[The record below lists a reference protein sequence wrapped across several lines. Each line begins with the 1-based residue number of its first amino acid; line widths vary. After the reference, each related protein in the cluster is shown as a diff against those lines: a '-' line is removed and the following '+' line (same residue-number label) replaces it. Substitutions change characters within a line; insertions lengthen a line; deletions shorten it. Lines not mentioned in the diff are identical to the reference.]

1 LEKKLLKLVVIQFKA
16 FKEEKM
22 SNKAVIIDGVRS
34 PIGTKGSPMIGMRSD
49 EIAGQVIKGLLDR
62 NKELDVNLVEDV
74 SLGCAFPEGPT
85 GMLVARGA
93 SILAGIPET
102 AAANV
107 INRYCGSAMTSLHMI
122 SSAIEAGDIDVGI
135 AGGVE
140 DMFTIPQGG
149 FAPDFNV
156 ELAEQDYYISMG
168 EGAELLADEL
178 NISREDQ
185 EEFSFSSH
193 DKAVAA
199 REAGRFDNEIVP
211 ITLEDGTIIDKDS
224 GPRNP
229 DKDKIKSLNPAFR
242 ADGTVTAATSS
253 PFSIGASAMLITSE
267 KFANDNGLKIRAYI
281 EGRAV
286 AGVNW
291 KMFGSGPI
299 PATEKALE
307 KTGLSMDNIDV
318 IELNEAFAAQALYC
332 IKKAN
337 WDINKVNLNGGA
349 VALGHPLGISGT
361 RIITTLLN
369 VLEQQDKSMGLATMC
384 VGTGQGITTIIK
396 RDK

>member
-1 LEKKLLKLVVIQFKA
+1 
-16 FKEEKM
+16 M
-22 SNKAVIIDGVRS
+22 SMKAVIIDGVRS

-62 NKELDVNLVEDV
+62 NKELDVNLIEDV

-156 ELAEQDYYISMG
+156 KLAEQDYYISMG

-178 NISREDQ
+178 EISRAEQ

-193 DKAVAA
+193 NKAVAA
-199 REAGRFDNEIVP
+199 RDAGKFDNEIIP
-211 ITLEDGTIIDKDS
+211 ITLEDGTVIEQDS

-229 DKDKIKSLNPAFR
+229 DKEKIKSLNPAFR

-267 KFANDNGLKIRAYI
+267 KFANEHGLKIRAFV

-291 KMFGSGPI
+291 KMFGSGPV

-307 KTGLSMDNIDV
+307 KAGLTMDDIDAV
-318 IELNEAFAAQALYC
+318 ELNEAFAAQALYC
-332 IKKAN
+332 IKKSN

-396 RDK
+396 RG

>member
-1 LEKKLLKLVVIQFKA
+1 
-16 FKEEKM
+16 M

-34 PIGTKGSPMIGMRSD
+34 PIGTKGSALVGMRPD

-62 NKELDVNLVEDV
+62 NKELDINTIEDV

-93 SILAGIPET
+93 ALLAGIPET

-122 SSAIEAGDIDVGI
+122 SSAIEAGDIEVGI

-140 DMFTIPQGG
+140 DMFSIPQGG

-156 ELAEQDYYISMG
+156 QLAEEDYYISMG
-168 EGAELLADEL
+168 EGAELLADKL
-178 NISREDQ
+178 DISRKEQ
-185 EEFSFSSH
+185 EEFCYNSH
-193 DKAVAA
+193 NRAVAA
-199 REAGRFDNEIVP
+199 QEEGKFDNEIIP
-211 ITLEDGTIIDKDS
+211 ITLENGTVFDKDS
-224 GPRNP
+224 GPRVPN
-229 DKDKIKSLNPAFR
+229 KEKIESLNPAFK

-267 KFANDNGLKIRAYI
+267 AYAKEHGLKIRAYI

-291 KMFGSGPI
+291 KMFGSGPV
-299 PATEKALE
+299 PATAKAL
-307 KTGLSMDNIDV
+307 KNTGMSIEDIDV
-318 IELNEAFAAQALYC
+318 MEINEAFAAQALYC
-332 IKKAN
+332 VKEAN
-337 WDINKVNLNGGA
+337 WDLDKVNLNGGA
-349 VALGHPLGISGT
+349 IALGHPLGISGT

-369 VLEQQDKSMGLATMC
+369 VMEQQDKSVGLATMC

-396 RDK
+396 RG

>member
-1 LEKKLLKLVVIQFKA
+1 
-16 FKEEKM
+16 M

-34 PIGTKGSPMIGMRSD
+34 PIGTKGSALVGMRPD

-62 NKELDVNLVEDV
+62 NKELDINAIEDV

-93 SILAGIPET
+93 ALLAGIPET

-122 SSAIEAGDIDVGI
+122 SSAIEAGDIEVGI

-140 DMFTIPQGG
+140 DMFSIPQGG

-156 ELAEQDYYISMG
+156 QLAEEDYYISMG
-168 EGAELLADEL
+168 EGAELLADKL
-178 NISREDQ
+178 DISRKEQ
-185 EEFSFSSH
+185 EEFSYNSH
-193 DKAVAA
+193 NRAVAA
-199 REAGRFDNEIVP
+199 QEEGKFDNEIIP
-211 ITLEDGTIIDKDS
+211 ITLENGTVFDKDS
-224 GPRNP
+224 GPRVPN
-229 DKDKIKSLNPAFR
+229 KEKIESLNPAFK

-267 KFANDNGLKIRAYI
+267 AYAKEHGLKIRAYI

-291 KMFGSGPI
+291 KMFGSGPV
-299 PATEKALE
+299 PATAKAL
-307 KTGLSMDNIDV
+307 KNTGMSIEDIDV
-318 IELNEAFAAQALYC
+318 MEINEAFAAQALYC
-332 IKKAN
+332 VKEAN
-337 WDINKVNLNGGA
+337 WDLDKVNLNGGA
-349 VALGHPLGISGT
+349 IALGHPLGISGT

-369 VLEQQDKSMGLATMC
+369 VMEQQDKSVGLATMC

-396 RDK
+396 RG

>member
-1 LEKKLLKLVVIQFKA
+1 
-16 FKEEKM
+16 M

-34 PIGTKGSPMIGMRSD
+34 PIGTKGSPLIGMRPD

-62 NKELDVNLVEDV
+62 NKALNINDIEDV

-122 SSAIEAGDIDVGI
+122 SSAIEAGDIEVGV

-156 ELAEQDYYISMG
+156 KLAEEDYYISMG

-178 NISREDQ
+178 SISREDQ
-185 EEFSFSSH
+185 EEFSFRSH
-193 DKAVAA
+193 ERAVEA
-199 REAGRFDNEIVP
+199 RDSGKFDNEIVP
-211 ITLEDGTIIDKDS
+211 IILEDGSVLDKDS

-229 DKDKIKSLNPAFR
+229 DKEKIKSLKPAFK

-267 KFANDNGLKIRAYI
+267 KYAKKNGLNIRAYI

-291 KMFGSGPI
+291 TMFGSGPI
-299 PATEKALE
+299 PATAKAL
-307 KTGLSMDNIDV
+307 KNTGLSMDDIDV
-318 IELNEAFAAQALYC
+318 VEINEAFAAQALYC
-332 IKKAN
+332 IRKAD
-337 WDINKVNLNGGA
+337 WDESKVNLNGGA
-349 VALGHPLGISGT
+349 IALGHPLGISGT

-369 VLEQQDKSMGLATMC
+369 ILEQQDKSTGLATMC

-396 RDK
+396 RG

>member
-1 LEKKLLKLVVIQFKA
+1 
-16 FKEEKM
+16 M
-22 SNKAVIIDGVRS
+22 SNKAVIVDGVRS
-34 PIGTKGSPMIGMRSD
+34 PIGTKGSALVGMRPD

-62 NKELDVNLVEDV
+62 NKNLDVNHIEDV

-93 SILAGIPET
+93 AILAGIPDT

-107 INRYCGSAMTSLHMI
+107 INRYCGSAMTSLHLI
-122 SSAIEAGDIDVGI
+122 STAIESGDIQVGI

-140 DMFTIPQGG
+140 DMFSIPQGG

-156 ELAEQDYYISMG
+156 QLAEDDYYISMG
-168 EGAELLADEL
+168 EGAELLADKL
-178 NISREDQ
+178 DISRQEQ
-185 EEFSFSSH
+185 EEFAYSSH
-193 DKAVAA
+193 NKAIAA
-199 REAGRFDNEIVP
+199 QKDGKFDNEIIP
-211 ITLEDGTIIDKDS
+211 ITLEDGSVFDKDS
-224 GPRNP
+224 GPRIPN
-229 DKDKIKSLNPAFR
+229 KEKIESLNAAFKV
-242 ADGTVTAATSS
+242 DGTVTAATSS

-267 KFANDNGLKIRAYI
+267 AYAKEHGLKIRAYI

-291 KMFGSGPI
+291 RMFGSGPV
-299 PATEKALE
+299 PATAKAL
-307 KTGLSMDNIDV
+307 KNTGLSIDDIDV
-318 IELNEAFAAQALYC
+318 MELNEAFAAQALYC
-332 IKKAN
+332 VKEAN
-337 WDINKVNLNGGA
+337 WDLDKVNMNGGA

-369 VLEQQDKSMGLATMC
+369 VLEQQDKSVGLATMC

-396 RDK
+396 RG

>member
-1 LEKKLLKLVVIQFKA
+1 
-16 FKEEKM
+16 M

-34 PIGTKGSPMIGMRSD
+34 PIGTKGSALVGMRPD

-62 NKELDVNLVEDV
+62 NKELDINAIEDV

-122 SSAIEAGDIDVGI
+122 SSAIEAGDIEVGI

-140 DMFTIPQGG
+140 DMFSIPQGG

-156 ELAEQDYYISMG
+156 QLAEEDYYISMG
-168 EGAELLADEL
+168 EGAELLADKL
-178 NISREDQ
+178 DISRKEQ
-185 EEFSFSSH
+185 EEFCYNSH
-193 DKAVAA
+193 NRAVAA
-199 REAGRFDNEIVP
+199 QEEGKFDNEIIP
-211 ITLEDGTIIDKDS
+211 IILEDGSVFDKDS
-224 GPRNP
+224 GPRVPN
-229 DKDKIKSLNPAFR
+229 KEKIESLNPAFK

-267 KFANDNGLKIRAYI
+267 AYAKEHGLKIRAYI

-291 KMFGSGPI
+291 KMFGSGPV
-299 PATEKALE
+299 PATAKAL
-307 KTGLSMDNIDV
+307 KNTGMSIEDID
-318 IELNEAFAAQALYC
+318 IMEINEAFAAQALYC
-332 IKKAN
+332 VKEAN
-337 WDINKVNLNGGA
+337 WDLDKVNLNGGA
-349 VALGHPLGISGT
+349 IALGHPLGISGT

-369 VLEQQDKSMGLATMC
+369 VMEQQEKSVGLATMC

-396 RDK
+396 RG

>member
-1 LEKKLLKLVVIQFKA
+1 
-16 FKEEKM
+16 M

-34 PIGTKGSPMIGMRSD
+34 PIGTKGSPLIGMRPD
-49 EIAGQVIKGLLDR
+49 EIAGQVIKGMLDR
-62 NKELDVNLVEDV
+62 NKALNINDIEDV

-122 SSAIEAGDIDVGI
+122 SSAIEAGDIEVGV

-156 ELAEQDYYISMG
+156 KLAEEDYYISMG

-178 NISREDQ
+178 SISREDQ
-185 EEFSFSSH
+185 EEFSFRSH
-193 DKAVAA
+193 ERAVEA
-199 REAGRFDNEIVP
+199 RDSGKFDNEIVP
-211 ITLEDGTIIDKDS
+211 IILEDGSILDKDS

-229 DKDKIKSLNPAFR
+229 DKEKIKSLKPAFKD
-242 ADGTVTAATSS
+242 DGTVTAATSS

-267 KFANDNGLKIRAYI
+267 KYAKENGLKIRAYI

-291 KMFGSGPI
+291 TMFGSGPI
-299 PATEKALE
+299 PATAKAL
-307 KTGLSMDNIDV
+307 KNTGLSMDDIDV
-318 IELNEAFAAQALYC
+318 VEINEAFAAQALYC
-332 IKKAN
+332 IRKAD
-337 WDINKVNLNGGA
+337 WDESKVNLNGGA
-349 VALGHPLGISGT
+349 IALGHPLGISGT

-369 VLEQQDKSMGLATMC
+369 ILEQQDKSTGLATMC

-396 RDK
+396 RG

>member
-1 LEKKLLKLVVIQFKA
+1 
-16 FKEEKM
+16 M

-34 PIGTKGSPMIGMRSD
+34 PIGTKGSALVGMRPD

-62 NKELDVNLVEDV
+62 NKELDINAIEDV

-93 SILAGIPET
+93 ALLAGIPET

-122 SSAIEAGDIDVGI
+122 SSVIEAGDIEVGI

-140 DMFTIPQGG
+140 DMFSIPQGG

-156 ELAEQDYYISMG
+156 QLAEEDYYISMG
-168 EGAELLADEL
+168 EGAELLADKL
-178 NISREDQ
+178 DISRKEQ
-185 EEFSFSSH
+185 EEFCYNSH
-193 DKAVAA
+193 NRAVAA
-199 REAGRFDNEIVP
+199 QEEGKFDNEIIP
-211 ITLEDGTIIDKDS
+211 ITLENGTVFDKDS
-224 GPRNP
+224 GPRVPN
-229 DKDKIKSLNPAFR
+229 KEKIESLNPAFK

-267 KFANDNGLKIRAYI
+267 AYAKEHGLKIRAYI

-291 KMFGSGPI
+291 KMFGSGPV
-299 PATEKALE
+299 PATAKAL
-307 KTGLSMDNIDV
+307 KNTGMSIEDIDV
-318 IELNEAFAAQALYC
+318 MEINEAFAAQALYC
-332 IKKAN
+332 VKEAN
-337 WDINKVNLNGGA
+337 WDLDKVNLNGGA
-349 VALGHPLGISGT
+349 IALGHPLGISGT

-369 VLEQQDKSMGLATMC
+369 VMEQQEKSVGLATMC

-396 RDK
+396 RG

>member
-1 LEKKLLKLVVIQFKA
+1 
-16 FKEEKM
+16 
-22 SNKAVIIDGVRS
+22 
-34 PIGTKGSPMIGMRSD
+34 
-49 EIAGQVIKGLLDR
+49 
-62 NKELDVNLVEDV
+62 
-74 SLGCAFPEGPT
+74 
-85 GMLVARGA
+85 
-93 SILAGIPET
+93 
-102 AAANV
+102 
-107 INRYCGSAMTSLHMI
+107 
-122 SSAIEAGDIDVGI
+122 
-135 AGGVE
+135 
-140 DMFTIPQGG
+140 
-149 FAPDFNV
+149 
-156 ELAEQDYYISMG
+156 
-168 EGAELLADEL
+168 
-178 NISREDQ
+178 
-185 EEFSFSSH
+185 
-193 DKAVAA
+193 
-199 REAGRFDNEIVP
+199 
-211 ITLEDGTIIDKDS
+211 
-224 GPRNP
+224 
-229 DKDKIKSLNPAFR
+229 
-242 ADGTVTAATSS
+242 
-253 PFSIGASAMLITSE
+253 MLITSE

>member
-1 LEKKLLKLVVIQFKA
+1 
-16 FKEEKM
+16 M

-62 NKELDVNLVEDV
+62 NKKLDVNLVEDV

-156 ELAEQDYYISMG
+156 KLAEQDYYISMG

-178 NISREDQ
+178 EISREEQ

-199 REAGRFDNEIVP
+199 REAGKFDNEIIP
-211 ITLEDGTIIDKDS
+211 ITLEDGTVIDKDS

-229 DKDKIKSLNPAFR
+229 DKEKIKSLNPAFR

-267 KFANDNGLKIRAYI
+267 KFANEHGLKIRAFI

-291 KMFGSGPI
+291 KMFGSGPV
-299 PATEKALE
+299 PATKKALK
-307 KTGLSMDNIDV
+307 KTGLSMDDIDAV
-318 IELNEAFAAQALYC
+318 ELNEAFAAQALYC

-396 RDK
+396 RG

>member
-1 LEKKLLKLVVIQFKA
+1 
-16 FKEEKM
+16 M

-34 PIGTKGSPMIGMRSD
+34 PIGTKGSALVGMRPD

-62 NKELDVNLVEDV
+62 NKELDINAIEDV

-122 SSAIEAGDIDVGI
+122 SSAIEAGDIEVGI

-140 DMFTIPQGG
+140 DMFSIPQGG

-156 ELAEQDYYISMG
+156 QLAEEDYYISMG
-168 EGAELLADEL
+168 EGAELLADKL
-178 NISREDQ
+178 DISRKEQ
-185 EEFSFSSH
+185 EEFCYNSH
-193 DKAVAA
+193 NRAVAA
-199 REAGRFDNEIVP
+199 QEEGKFDNEIIP
-211 ITLEDGTIIDKDS
+211 IILEDGSVFDKDS
-224 GPRNP
+224 GPRVPN
-229 DKDKIKSLNPAFR
+229 KEKIESLNPAFK

-267 KFANDNGLKIRAYI
+267 AYAKEHGLKIRAYI

-291 KMFGSGPI
+291 KMFGSGPV
-299 PATEKALE
+299 PATAKALQN
-307 KTGLSMDNIDV
+307 TGMSIEDIDV
-318 IELNEAFAAQALYC
+318 MEINEAFAAQALYC
-332 IKKAN
+332 VKEAN
-337 WDINKVNLNGGA
+337 WDLDKVNLNGGA
-349 VALGHPLGISGT
+349 IALGHPLGISGT

-369 VLEQQDKSMGLATMC
+369 VMEQQEKSVGLATMC

-396 RDK
+396 RGYKG

>member
-1 LEKKLLKLVVIQFKA
+1 
-16 FKEEKM
+16 M

-34 PIGTKGSPMIGMRSD
+34 PIGTKGSALVGMRPD
-49 EIAGQVIKGLLDR
+49 EIAGQVIKGLLAR
-62 NKELDVNLVEDV
+62 NKELDINTIEDV

-93 SILAGIPET
+93 ALLAGIPET

-122 SSAIEAGDIDVGI
+122 SSAIEAGDIEVGI

-140 DMFTIPQGG
+140 DMFSIPQGG

-156 ELAEQDYYISMG
+156 QLAEEDYYISMG
-168 EGAELLADEL
+168 EGAELLADKL
-178 NISREDQ
+178 NISRKEQ
-185 EEFSFSSH
+185 EEFCYNSH
-193 DKAVAA
+193 NRAVAA
-199 REAGRFDNEIVP
+199 QEEGKFDNEIIP
-211 ITLEDGTIIDKDS
+211 ITLENGTVFDKDS
-224 GPRNP
+224 GPRVPN
-229 DKDKIKSLNPAFR
+229 KEKIESLNPAFK

-253 PFSIGASAMLITSE
+253 PFSIGASAMLLTSE
-267 KFANDNGLKIRAYI
+267 AYAKEHGLKIRAYI

-291 KMFGSGPI
+291 KMFGSGPV
-299 PATEKALE
+299 PATAKAL
-307 KTGLSMDNIDV
+307 KNTGMSIEDIDV
-318 IELNEAFAAQALYC
+318 MEINEAFAAQALYC
-332 IKKAN
+332 VKEAN
-337 WDINKVNLNGGA
+337 WDLDKVNLNGGA
-349 VALGHPLGISGT
+349 IALGHPLGISGT

-369 VLEQQDKSMGLATMC
+369 VMEQQDKSVGLATMC

-396 RDK
+396 RG

>member
-1 LEKKLLKLVVIQFKA
+1 
-16 FKEEKM
+16 M

-34 PIGTKGSPMIGMRSD
+34 PIGTKGSPLIGMRPD

-62 NKELDVNLVEDV
+62 NKALNINDIEDV

-93 SILAGIPET
+93 SILAGIPDT

-122 SSAIEAGDIDVGI
+122 SSAIEAGDIEVGV

-156 ELAEQDYYISMG
+156 KLAEEDYYISMG

-178 NISREDQ
+178 SISREDQ
-185 EEFSFSSH
+185 EEFSFRSH
-193 DKAVAA
+193 ERAVEA
-199 REAGRFDNEIVP
+199 RDSGKFDNEIVP
-211 ITLEDGTIIDKDS
+211 IILEDGSVLDKDS

-229 DKDKIKSLNPAFR
+229 DKEKIKSLKPAFK

-267 KFANDNGLKIRAYI
+267 NYAKKNGLKIRAYI

-291 KMFGSGPI
+291 TMFGSGPI
-299 PATEKALE
+299 PATAKAL
-307 KTGLSMDNIDV
+307 KNTGLSMDDIDV
-318 IELNEAFAAQALYC
+318 VEINEAFAAQALYC
-332 IKKAN
+332 IRKAD
-337 WDINKVNLNGGA
+337 WDESKVNLNGGA
-349 VALGHPLGISGT
+349 IALGHPLGISGT

-369 VLEQQDKSMGLATMC
+369 ILEQQDKSTGLATMC

-396 RDK
+396 RG

>member
-1 LEKKLLKLVVIQFKA
+1 
-16 FKEEKM
+16 M

-34 PIGTKGSPMIGMRSD
+34 QIGTKGSALVGMRPD

-62 NKELDVNLVEDV
+62 NKELDINAIEDV

-122 SSAIEAGDIDVGI
+122 SSAIEAGDIEVGI

-140 DMFTIPQGG
+140 DMFSIPQGG

-156 ELAEQDYYISMG
+156 QLAEEDYYISMG
-168 EGAELLADEL
+168 EGAELLADKL
-178 NISREDQ
+178 DISRKEQ
-185 EEFSFSSH
+185 EEFCYNSH
-193 DKAVAA
+193 NRAVAA
-199 REAGRFDNEIVP
+199 QEEGKFDNEIIP
-211 ITLEDGTIIDKDS
+211 IILEDGSVFDKDS
-224 GPRNP
+224 GPRVPN
-229 DKDKIKSLNPAFR
+229 KEKIESLNPAFK

-267 KFANDNGLKIRAYI
+267 AYAKEHGLKIRAYI

-291 KMFGSGPI
+291 KMFGSGPV
-299 PATEKALE
+299 PATAKAL
-307 KTGLSMDNIDV
+307 KNTGMSIEDIDV
-318 IELNEAFAAQALYC
+318 MEINEAFAAQALYC
-332 IKKAN
+332 VKEAN
-337 WDINKVNLNGGA
+337 WDLDKVNLNGGA
-349 VALGHPLGISGT
+349 IALGHPLGISGT

-369 VLEQQDKSMGLATMC
+369 VMEQQEKSVGLATMC

-396 RDK
+396 RG

>member
-1 LEKKLLKLVVIQFKA
+1 
-16 FKEEKM
+16 M

-34 PIGTKGSPMIGMRSD
+34 PIGTKGSPLIGLRPD

-62 NKELDVNLVEDV
+62 NKALNINDIEDV

-122 SSAIEAGDIDVGI
+122 SSAIEAGDIEVGV

-156 ELAEQDYYISMG
+156 KLAEEDYYISMG

-178 NISREDQ
+178 SISREDQ
-185 EEFSFSSH
+185 EEFSFRSH
-193 DKAVAA
+193 ERAVEA
-199 REAGRFDNEIVP
+199 RDSGKFDNEIVP
-211 ITLEDGTIIDKDS
+211 IILEDGSVLDKDS

-229 DKDKIKSLNPAFR
+229 DKEKIKSLKPAFK

-267 KFANDNGLKIRAYI
+267 NYAKKNGLKIRAYI

-291 KMFGSGPI
+291 TMFGSGPI
-299 PATEKALE
+299 PATAKAL
-307 KTGLSMDNIDV
+307 KNTGLSMDDIDV
-318 IELNEAFAAQALYC
+318 VEINEAFAAQALYC
-332 IKKAN
+332 IRKAD
-337 WDINKVNLNGGA
+337 WDESKVNLNGGA
-349 VALGHPLGISGT
+349 IALGHPLGISGT

-369 VLEQQDKSMGLATMC
+369 ILEQQDKSTGLATMC

-396 RDK
+396 RG

>member
-1 LEKKLLKLVVIQFKA
+1 
-16 FKEEKM
+16 M

-34 PIGTKGSPMIGMRSD
+34 PIGTKGSALVGMRPD

-62 NKELDVNLVEDV
+62 NKELDINTIEDV

-93 SILAGIPET
+93 ALLAGIPET

-122 SSAIEAGDIDVGI
+122 SSAIEAGDIEVGI

-140 DMFTIPQGG
+140 DMFSIPQGG

-156 ELAEQDYYISMG
+156 QLAEKDYYISMG
-168 EGAELLADEL
+168 EGAELLADKL
-178 NISREDQ
+178 DISRKEQ
-185 EEFSFSSH
+185 EEFCYNSH
-193 DKAVAA
+193 NRAVAA
-199 REAGRFDNEIVP
+199 QEEGKFDNEIIP
-211 ITLEDGTIIDKDS
+211 ITLENGTVFDKDS
-224 GPRNP
+224 GPRVPN
-229 DKDKIKSLNPAFR
+229 KEKIESLNPAFK
-242 ADGTVTAATSS
+242 ADGSVTAATSS

-267 KFANDNGLKIRAYI
+267 AYAKEHGLKIRAYI

-291 KMFGSGPI
+291 KMFGSGPV
-299 PATEKALE
+299 PATAKAL
-307 KTGLSMDNIDV
+307 KNTGMSIEDIDV
-318 IELNEAFAAQALYC
+318 MEINEAFAAQALYC
-332 IKKAN
+332 VKEAN
-337 WDINKVNLNGGA
+337 WDLDKVNLNGGA
-349 VALGHPLGISGT
+349 IALGHPLGISGT

-369 VLEQQDKSMGLATMC
+369 VMEQQDKSVGLATMC

-396 RDK
+396 RG

>member
-1 LEKKLLKLVVIQFKA
+1 
-16 FKEEKM
+16 M

-62 NKELDVNLVEDV
+62 NKELDVNLIEDV

-122 SSAIEAGDIDVGI
+122 SSAIEAGDIDAGI

-156 ELAEQDYYISMG
+156 KLAEQDYYISMG

-178 NISREDQ
+178 DISREEQ
-185 EEFSFSSH
+185 ENFSFSSH

-199 REAGRFDNEIVP
+199 REAGKFDNEIVP
-211 ITLEDGTIIDKDS
+211 ITLEDGTVIDKDS
-224 GPRNP
+224 GPRTP

-267 KFANDNGLKIRAYI
+267 KFANKHGLKIRATI

-291 KMFGSGPI
+291 KMFGSGPV

-307 KTGLSMDNIDV
+307 KTGLSMDDIDA

-337 WDINKVNLNGGA
+337 WDADKVNLNGGA
-349 VALGHPLGISGT
+349 VAIGHPLGISGT

-396 RDK
+396 RG

>member
-1 LEKKLLKLVVIQFKA
+1 
-16 FKEEKM
+16 M
-22 SNKAVIIDGVRS
+22 SNKAVIVDGVRS
-34 PIGTKGSPMIGMRSD
+34 PIGTKGSPLIGMRPD
-49 EIAGQVIKGLLDR
+49 EIAGQVIKGLIER
-62 NKELDVNLVEDV
+62 NKELNINDIEDV

-107 INRYCGSAMTSLHMI
+107 INRYCGSAMTSLHLI
-122 SSAIEAGDIDVGI
+122 SSAIETGDIHVGI

-156 ELAEQDYYISMG
+156 KLAEEEYYISMG
-168 EGAELLADEL
+168 EGAELLAEEL
-178 NISREDQ
+178 SISREDQ
-185 EEFSFSSH
+185 EDFAFSSH
-193 DKAVAA
+193 EKAVSA
-199 REAGRFDNEIVP
+199 RENGNFDNEIVP
-211 ITLEDGTIIDKDS
+211 ITLEDGTVVDKDS

-229 DKDKIKSLNPAFR
+229 DKEKIRSLNPAFK

-267 KFANDNGLKIRAYI
+267 EYAKKHGLKIRATI

-291 KMFGSGPI
+291 KMFGSGPV

-307 KTGLSMDNIDV
+307 KSGLTMNDIDV
-318 IELNEAFAAQALYC
+318 LEINEAFAAQALYC
-332 IKKAN
+332 IRKAN

-369 VLEQQDKSMGLATMC
+369 VLEQKDKKMGLATMC
-384 VGTGQGITTIIK
+384 VGTGMGITTIIK
-396 RDK
+396 RG

>member
-1 LEKKLLKLVVIQFKA
+1 
-16 FKEEKM
+16 M

-34 PIGTKGSPMIGMRSD
+34 PIGTKGSPLIGMRPD

-62 NKELDVNLVEDV
+62 NKALNINDIEDV

-122 SSAIEAGDIDVGI
+122 SSAIEAGDIEVGV

-156 ELAEQDYYISMG
+156 KLAEEDYYISMG

-178 NISREDQ
+178 SISREDQ
-185 EEFSFSSH
+185 EDFSFRSH
-193 DKAVAA
+193 ERAVEA
-199 REAGRFDNEIVP
+199 RDSGKFDNEIVP
-211 ITLEDGTIIDKDS
+211 IILEDGSVLDKDS

-229 DKDKIKSLNPAFR
+229 DKEKIKSLKPAFK

-253 PFSIGASAMLITSE
+253 PFSIGASAMLISSE
-267 KFANDNGLKIRAYI
+267 NYAKKNGLKIRAYI

-291 KMFGSGPI
+291 TMFGSGPI
-299 PATEKALE
+299 PATAKAL
-307 KTGLSMDNIDV
+307 KNTGLSMDDIDV
-318 IELNEAFAAQALYC
+318 VEINEAFAAQALYC
-332 IKKAN
+332 IRKAD
-337 WDINKVNLNGGA
+337 WDESKVNLNGGA
-349 VALGHPLGISGT
+349 IALGHPLGISGT

-369 VLEQQDKSMGLATMC
+369 ILEQQDKSTGLATMC

-396 RDK
+396 RG

>member
-1 LEKKLLKLVVIQFKA
+1 
-16 FKEEKM
+16 M
-22 SNKAVIIDGVRS
+22 KAVIIDGVRS

-62 NKELDVNLVEDV
+62 NKELDVNLIEDV

-156 ELAEQDYYISMG
+156 KLAEQDYYISMG

-178 NISREDQ
+178 KISRAEQ

-193 DKAVAA
+193 NKAVAA
-199 REAGRFDNEIVP
+199 RDAGKFDNEIIP
-211 ITLEDGTIIDKDS
+211 ITLEDGTVIDKDS

-267 KFANDNGLKIRAYI
+267 KFANEHGLKIRAFV

-291 KMFGSGPI
+291 KMFGSGPV

-307 KTGLSMDNIDV
+307 KAGLTMDDIDAV
-318 IELNEAFAAQALYC
+318 ELNEAFAAQALYC
-332 IKKAN
+332 IKKSN

-361 RIITTLLN
+361 RLITTLLN

-396 RDK
+396 RG

>member
-1 LEKKLLKLVVIQFKA
+1 
-16 FKEEKM
+16 M

-49 EIAGQVIKGLLDR
+49 EIAGQVIKGLLER
-62 NKELDVNLVEDV
+62 NEKLDVNLIEDV

-122 SSAIEAGDIDVGI
+122 SSAIEAGDIEVGI

-156 ELAEQDYYISMG
+156 KLAEQDYYISMG

-178 NISREDQ
+178 DISREEQ
-185 EEFSFSSH
+185 EDFSFSSH

-199 REAGRFDNEIVP
+199 RESGKFDNEIVP
-211 ITLEDGTIIDKDS
+211 ITLEDGTVIDKDS
-224 GPRNP
+224 GPRTPN
-229 DKDKIKSLNPAFR
+229 KEKIKSLNPAFR

-267 KFANDNGLKIRAYI
+267 KFANEHGLKIRASI

-291 KMFGSGPI
+291 KMFGSGPV

-307 KTGLSMDNIDV
+307 KTGLSMDDIDA

-337 WDINKVNLNGGA
+337 WDKNKVNLNGGA
-349 VALGHPLGISGT
+349 VAIGHPLGISGT

-369 VLEQQDKSMGLATMC
+369 VLEQEDKSMGLATMC

-396 RDK
+396 RG

>member
-1 LEKKLLKLVVIQFKA
+1 
-16 FKEEKM
+16 M

-62 NKELDVNLVEDV
+62 NKELDVNLIEDV

-122 SSAIEAGDIDVGI
+122 SSAIEAGDIEVGI

-156 ELAEQDYYISMG
+156 KLAEQDYYISMG

-178 NISREDQ
+178 DISREEQ
-185 EEFSFSSH
+185 ENFSFSSH

-199 REAGRFDNEIVP
+199 REAGKFDNEIVP
-211 ITLEDGTIIDKDS
+211 ITLEDGTVIDKDS
-224 GPRNP
+224 GPRTP

-242 ADGTVTAATSS
+242 ADGSVTAATSS

-267 KFANDNGLKIRAYI
+267 KFANKHGLKIRATI

-291 KMFGSGPI
+291 KMFGSGPV

-307 KTGLSMDNIDV
+307 KTGLSMDDIDA

-337 WDINKVNLNGGA
+337 WDADKVNLNGGA
-349 VALGHPLGISGT
+349 VAIGHPLGISGT

-396 RDK
+396 RG

>member
-1 LEKKLLKLVVIQFKA
+1 
-16 FKEEKM
+16 M

-34 PIGTKGSPMIGMRSD
+34 PIGTKGSSMIGMRSD
-49 EIAGQVIKGLLDR
+49 EIAGQVIKGLLER
-62 NKELDVNLVEDV
+62 NEKLDGNLIEDV

-122 SSAIEAGDIDVGI
+122 SSAIEAGDIEVGI

-156 ELAEQDYYISMG
+156 KLAEQDYYISMG

-178 NISREDQ
+178 NISREEQ

-193 DKAVAA
+193 EKAVAA
-199 REAGRFDNEIVP
+199 REAGKFDNEIVP
-211 ITLEDGTIIDKDS
+211 ITLEDGTIIDQDS

-229 DKDKIKSLNPAFR
+229 DKEKIKSLNPAFR

-267 KFANDNGLKIRAYI
+267 NFANKHGLKIRAFI

-291 KMFGSGPI
+291 KMFGSGPVT
-299 PATEKALE
+299 ATKKSLE
-307 KTGLSMDNIDV
+307 KTGLSIDD
-318 IELNEAFAAQALYC
+318 IDALELNEAFAAQALYC

-337 WDINKVNLNGGA
+337 WNPDKVNLNGGA

-369 VLEQQDKSMGLATMC
+369 VLEQNDKNTGLATMC

-396 RDK
+396 RG

>member
-1 LEKKLLKLVVIQFKA
+1 
-16 FKEEKM
+16 M

-34 PIGTKGSPMIGMRSD
+34 PIGTKGSPLIGMRPD

-62 NKELDVNLVEDV
+62 NKALNINDIEDV

-93 SILAGIPET
+93 AILAGIPET

-122 SSAIEAGDIDVGI
+122 SSAIEAGDIEVGV

-156 ELAEQDYYISMG
+156 KLAEEDYYISMG

-178 NISREDQ
+178 SISREDQ
-185 EEFSFSSH
+185 EEFSFRSH
-193 DKAVAA
+193 ERAVEA
-199 REAGRFDNEIVP
+199 RDSGKFDNEIVP
-211 ITLEDGTIIDKDS
+211 IILEDGSVLDKDS

-229 DKDKIKSLNPAFR
+229 DKEKIKSLKPAFK

-267 KFANDNGLKIRAYI
+267 NYAKKNGLKIRAYI

-291 KMFGSGPI
+291 TMFGSGPI
-299 PATEKALE
+299 PATAKAL
-307 KTGLSMDNIDV
+307 KNTGLSMDDIDV
-318 IELNEAFAAQALYC
+318 VEINEAFAAQALYC
-332 IKKAN
+332 IRKAD
-337 WDINKVNLNGGA
+337 WDESKVNLNGGA
-349 VALGHPLGISGT
+349 IALGHPLGISGT

-369 VLEQQDKSMGLATMC
+369 ILEQQDKSTGLATMC

-396 RDK
+396 RG

>member
-1 LEKKLLKLVVIQFKA
+1 
-16 FKEEKM
+16 M

-34 PIGTKGSPMIGMRSD
+34 PIGTKGSALVGMRPD

-62 NKELDVNLVEDV
+62 NKELDINTIEDV

-93 SILAGIPET
+93 ALLAGIPET

-122 SSAIEAGDIDVGI
+122 SSAIEAGDIEVGI

-140 DMFTIPQGG
+140 DMFSIPQGG

-156 ELAEQDYYISMG
+156 QLAEEDYYISMG
-168 EGAELLADEL
+168 EGAELLADKL
-178 NISREDQ
+178 DISRKEQ
-185 EEFSFSSH
+185 EEFCYNSH
-193 DKAVAA
+193 NRAVAA
-199 REAGRFDNEIVP
+199 QEEGKFDNEIIP
-211 ITLEDGTIIDKDS
+211 ITLENGTIFDKDS
-224 GPRNP
+224 GPRVPN
-229 DKDKIKSLNPAFR
+229 KEKIESLNPAFK

-267 KFANDNGLKIRAYI
+267 AYAKEHGLKIRAYI

-291 KMFGSGPI
+291 KMFGSGPV
-299 PATEKALE
+299 PATAKAL
-307 KTGLSMDNIDV
+307 KNTGMSIEDIDV
-318 IELNEAFAAQALYC
+318 MEINEAFAAQALYC
-332 IKKAN
+332 VKEAN
-337 WDINKVNLNGGA
+337 WDLDKVNLNGGA
-349 VALGHPLGISGT
+349 IALGHPLGISGT

-369 VLEQQDKSMGLATMC
+369 VMEQQDKSVGLATMC

-396 RDK
+396 RG

>member
-1 LEKKLLKLVVIQFKA
+1 
-16 FKEEKM
+16 M

-34 PIGTKGSPMIGMRSD
+34 PIGTKGSALVGMRPD

-62 NKELDVNLVEDV
+62 NKGLDINTIEDV

-93 SILAGIPET
+93 ALLAGIPET

-122 SSAIEAGDIDVGI
+122 SSAIEAGDIEVGI

-140 DMFTIPQGG
+140 DMFSIPQGG

-156 ELAEQDYYISMG
+156 QLAEEDYYISMG
-168 EGAELLADEL
+168 EGAELLADKL
-178 NISREDQ
+178 NISRKEQ
-185 EEFSFSSH
+185 EEFCYNSH
-193 DKAVAA
+193 NRAVAA
-199 REAGRFDNEIVP
+199 QEEGKFDNEIIP
-211 ITLEDGTIIDKDS
+211 ITLENGTVFDKDS
-224 GPRNP
+224 GPRVPN
-229 DKDKIKSLNPAFR
+229 KEKIESLNPAFK

-267 KFANDNGLKIRAYI
+267 AYAKEHGLKIRAYI

-291 KMFGSGPI
+291 KMFGSGPV
-299 PATEKALE
+299 PATAKAL
-307 KTGLSMDNIDV
+307 KNTGMSIEDIDV
-318 IELNEAFAAQALYC
+318 MEINEAFAAQALYC
-332 IKKAN
+332 VKEAN
-337 WDINKVNLNGGA
+337 WDLDKVNLNGGA
-349 VALGHPLGISGT
+349 IALGHPLGISGT

-369 VLEQQDKSMGLATMC
+369 VMEQQDKSVGLATMC

-396 RDK
+396 RG

>member
-1 LEKKLLKLVVIQFKA
+1 
-16 FKEEKM
+16 M

-62 NKELDVNLVEDV
+62 NKKLDVNLIEDV

-122 SSAIEAGDIDVGI
+122 SSAIEAGDIEVGI

-156 ELAEQDYYISMG
+156 KLAEQDYYISMG

-178 NISREDQ
+178 DISREEQ
-185 EEFSFSSH
+185 EDFSFSSH

-199 REAGRFDNEIVP
+199 REAGKFDNEIIP
-211 ITLEDGTIIDKDS
+211 ITLEDGTVIDKDS
-224 GPRNP
+224 GPRTPN
-229 DKDKIKSLNPAFR
+229 KEKIKSLNPAFR

-267 KFANDNGLKIRAYI
+267 KFANEHGLKIRASI

-291 KMFGSGPI
+291 KMFGSGPV

-307 KTGLSMDNIDV
+307 KTGLSMDDIDA

-337 WDINKVNLNGGA
+337 WDKNKVNLNGGA
-349 VALGHPLGISGT
+349 VAIGHPLGISGT

-369 VLEQQDKSMGLATMC
+369 VLEQEDKSIGLATMC

-396 RDK
+396 RG

>member
-1 LEKKLLKLVVIQFKA
+1 
-16 FKEEKM
+16 M

-34 PIGTKGSPMIGMRSD
+34 PIGTKGSALVGMRPD

-62 NKELDVNLVEDV
+62 NKELDINTIEDV

-93 SILAGIPET
+93 ALLAGIPET

-122 SSAIEAGDIDVGI
+122 SAAIEAGDIEVGI

-140 DMFTIPQGG
+140 DMFSIPQGG

-156 ELAEQDYYISMG
+156 QLAEKDYYISMG
-168 EGAELLADEL
+168 EGAELLADKL
-178 NISREDQ
+178 DISRKEQ
-185 EEFSFSSH
+185 EEFCYNSH
-193 DKAVAA
+193 NRAVAA
-199 REAGRFDNEIVP
+199 QEEGKFDNEIIP
-211 ITLEDGTIIDKDS
+211 ITLENGTVFDKDS
-224 GPRNP
+224 GPRVPN
-229 DKDKIKSLNPAFR
+229 KEKIESLNPAFK
-242 ADGTVTAATSS
+242 ADGSVTAATSS

-267 KFANDNGLKIRAYI
+267 AYAKEHGLKIRAYI

-291 KMFGSGPI
+291 KMFGSGPV
-299 PATEKALE
+299 PATAKAL
-307 KTGLSMDNIDV
+307 KNTGMSIEDIDV
-318 IELNEAFAAQALYC
+318 MEINEAFAAQALYC
-332 IKKAN
+332 VKEAN
-337 WDINKVNLNGGA
+337 WDLDKVNLNGGA
-349 VALGHPLGISGT
+349 IALGHPLGISGT

-369 VLEQQDKSMGLATMC
+369 VMEQQDKSVGLATMC

-396 RDK
+396 RG

>member
-1 LEKKLLKLVVIQFKA
+1 
-16 FKEEKM
+16 M

-34 PIGTKGSPMIGMRSD
+34 PIGTKGSALVGMRPD

-62 NKELDVNLVEDV
+62 NKELDINAIEDV

-93 SILAGIPET
+93 ALLAGIPET

-122 SSAIEAGDIDVGI
+122 SAAIEAGDIEVGI

-140 DMFTIPQGG
+140 DMFSIPQGG

-156 ELAEQDYYISMG
+156 QLAEEDYYISMG
-168 EGAELLADEL
+168 EGAELLADKL
-178 NISREDQ
+178 DISRKEQ
-185 EEFSFSSH
+185 EEFCYNSH
-193 DKAVAA
+193 NRAVAA
-199 REAGRFDNEIVP
+199 QEKGKFDNEIIP
-211 ITLEDGTIIDKDS
+211 ITLENGTVFDKDS
-224 GPRNP
+224 GPRVPN
-229 DKDKIKSLNPAFR
+229 KEKIESLNPAFK
-242 ADGTVTAATSS
+242 ADGSVTAATSS

-267 KFANDNGLKIRAYI
+267 AYAKEHGLKIRAYI

-291 KMFGSGPI
+291 KMFGSGPV
-299 PATEKALE
+299 PATAKALK
-307 KTGLSMDNIDV
+307 KTGMSIEDIDV
-318 IELNEAFAAQALYC
+318 MEINEAFAAQALYC
-332 IKKAN
+332 VKEAN
-337 WDINKVNLNGGA
+337 WDLDKVNLNGGA
-349 VALGHPLGISGT
+349 IALGHPLGISGT

-369 VLEQQDKSMGLATMC
+369 VMEQQDKSVGLATMC

-396 RDK
+396 RG

>member
-1 LEKKLLKLVVIQFKA
+1 
-16 FKEEKM
+16 M

-156 ELAEQDYYISMG
+156 KLAEQDYYISMG

-199 REAGRFDNEIVP
+199 REEGRFDNEIVP

-337 WDINKVNLNGGA
+337 WDINKVNMNGGA

>member
-1 LEKKLLKLVVIQFKA
+1 
-16 FKEEKM
+16 M

-156 ELAEQDYYISMG
+156 KLAEQDYYISMG

-337 WDINKVNLNGGA
+337 WDINKVNMNGGA

>member
-1 LEKKLLKLVVIQFKA
+1 
-16 FKEEKM
+16 M

-62 NKELDVNLVEDV
+62 NKELDVNLIEDV

-122 SSAIEAGDIDVGI
+122 SSAIEAGDIEVGI

-156 ELAEQDYYISMG
+156 KLAEQDYYISMG

-178 NISREDQ
+178 DISREEQ
-185 EEFSFSSH
+185 EDFSFSSH

-199 REAGRFDNEIVP
+199 SEAGKFDNEIVP
-211 ITLEDGTIIDKDS
+211 ITLEDGTIINKDS
-224 GPRNP
+224 GPRTP

-267 KFANDNGLKIRAYI
+267 KFAKEHGLKIRASI

-307 KTGLSMDNIDV
+307 KTGLSMDDIDA

-337 WDINKVNLNGGA
+337 WDASKVNLNGGA
-349 VALGHPLGISGT
+349 VAIGHPLGISGT

-396 RDK
+396 RG

>member
-1 LEKKLLKLVVIQFKA
+1 
-16 FKEEKM
+16 M

-49 EIAGQVIKGLLDR
+49 EIAGQVIKGLLER
-62 NKELDVNLVEDV
+62 NKGLDVNLIEDV

-122 SSAIEAGDIDVGI
+122 SSAIEAGDIEVGI

-156 ELAEQDYYISMG
+156 KLAEQDYYISMG

-178 NISREDQ
+178 DISREEQ
-185 EEFSFSSH
+185 EDFSFSSH

-199 REAGRFDNEIVP
+199 SEAGKFDNEIVP
-211 ITLEDGTIIDKDS
+211 ITLEDGTTINKDS
-224 GPRNP
+224 GPRTP

-267 KFANDNGLKIRAYI
+267 KFAKEHGLKIRASI

-291 KMFGSGPI
+291 KMFGSGPV

-307 KTGLSMDNIDV
+307 KTGLSMDDIDA

-332 IKKAN
+332 MKKAN
-337 WDINKVNLNGGA
+337 WDASKINLNGGA
-349 VALGHPLGISGT
+349 VAIGHPLGISGT

-396 RDK
+396 RG

>member
-1 LEKKLLKLVVIQFKA
+1 
-16 FKEEKM
+16 M

-62 NKELDVNLVEDV
+62 NKKLDVNLIEDV

-122 SSAIEAGDIDVGI
+122 SSAIEAGDIEVGI

-156 ELAEQDYYISMG
+156 KLAEQDYYISMG

-178 NISREDQ
+178 DISREEQ
-185 EEFSFSSH
+185 EDFSFSSH
-193 DKAVAA
+193 YKAVAA
-199 REAGRFDNEIVP
+199 REAGKFDNEIIP
-211 ITLEDGTIIDKDS
+211 ITLEDGTVIDKDS
-224 GPRNP
+224 GPRTPN
-229 DKDKIKSLNPAFR
+229 KEKIKSLNPAFR

-267 KFANDNGLKIRAYI
+267 KFANEHGLKIRASI

-291 KMFGSGPI
+291 KMFGSGPV

-307 KTGLSMDNIDV
+307 KTGLSMDDIDA

-337 WDINKVNLNGGA
+337 WDKNKVNLNGGA
-349 VALGHPLGISGT
+349 VAIGHPLGISGT

-369 VLEQQDKSMGLATMC
+369 VLEQEDKSMGLATMC

-396 RDK
+396 RG

>member
-1 LEKKLLKLVVIQFKA
+1 
-16 FKEEKM
+16 M
-22 SNKAVIIDGVRS
+22 SKKAVIIDGVRS
-34 PIGTKGSPMIGMRSD
+34 PIGTKGSALVGMRPD

-62 NKELDVNLVEDV
+62 NKELDINAIEDV

-93 SILAGIPET
+93 ALLAGIPET

-122 SSAIEAGDIDVGI
+122 SSAIEAGDIEVGI

-140 DMFTIPQGG
+140 DMFSIPQGG

-156 ELAEQDYYISMG
+156 QLAEEDYYISMG
-168 EGAELLADEL
+168 EGAELLADKL
-178 NISREDQ
+178 DISRKEQ
-185 EEFSFSSH
+185 EEFCYNSH
-193 DKAVAA
+193 NRAVAA
-199 REAGRFDNEIVP
+199 QEEGKFDNEIIP
-211 ITLEDGTIIDKDS
+211 IILENGTVFDKDS
-224 GPRNP
+224 GPRVPN
-229 DKDKIKSLNPAFR
+229 KEKIESLNPAFK

-267 KFANDNGLKIRAYI
+267 AYAKEHGLKIRAYI

-291 KMFGSGPI
+291 KMFGSGPV
-299 PATEKALE
+299 PATAKAL
-307 KTGLSMDNIDV
+307 KNTGMSIEDIDV
-318 IELNEAFAAQALYC
+318 MEINEAFAAQALYC
-332 IKKAN
+332 VKEAN
-337 WDINKVNLNGGA
+337 WDLDKVNLNGGA
-349 VALGHPLGISGT
+349 IALGHPLGISGT

-369 VLEQQDKSMGLATMC
+369 VMEQQEKSVGLATMC

-396 RDK
+396 RG

>member
-1 LEKKLLKLVVIQFKA
+1 
-16 FKEEKM
+16 M

-34 PIGTKGSPMIGMRSD
+34 PIGTKGSALVGMRPD
-49 EIAGQVIKGLLDR
+49 EIAGQVIKGLLNR
-62 NKELDVNLVEDV
+62 NKELDINAIEDV

-93 SILAGIPET
+93 ALLAGIPET

-122 SSAIEAGDIDVGI
+122 SAAIEAGDIEVGI

-140 DMFTIPQGG
+140 DMFSIPQGG

-156 ELAEQDYYISMG
+156 QLAEKDYYISMG
-168 EGAELLADEL
+168 EGAELLADKL
-178 NISREDQ
+178 DISRKEQ
-185 EEFSFSSH
+185 EEFCYNSH
-193 DKAVAA
+193 NRAVAA
-199 REAGRFDNEIVP
+199 QEEGKFDNEIIP
-211 ITLEDGTIIDKDS
+211 ITLENGTVFDKDS
-224 GPRNP
+224 GPRVPN
-229 DKDKIKSLNPAFR
+229 KEKIESLNPAFK
-242 ADGTVTAATSS
+242 ADGSVTAATSS

-267 KFANDNGLKIRAYI
+267 AYAKEHGLKIRAYI

-291 KMFGSGPI
+291 KMFGSGPV
-299 PATEKALE
+299 PATAKAL
-307 KTGLSMDNIDV
+307 KNTGMSIEDIDV
-318 IELNEAFAAQALYC
+318 MEINEAFAAQALYC
-332 IKKAN
+332 VKEAH
-337 WDINKVNLNGGA
+337 WDLDKVNLNGGA
-349 VALGHPLGISGT
+349 IALGHPLGISGT

-369 VLEQQDKSMGLATMC
+369 VMEQQDKSVGLATMC

-396 RDK
+396 RG

>member
-1 LEKKLLKLVVIQFKA
+1 
-16 FKEEKM
+16 M
-22 SNKAVIIDGVRS
+22 SNKAVIVDGVRS
-34 PIGTKGSPMIGMRSD
+34 PIGTKGSPLIGMRPD
-49 EIAGQVIKGLLDR
+49 EIAGQVIKGLIER
-62 NKELDVNLVEDV
+62 NKELNINDIEDV

-107 INRYCGSAMTSLHMI
+107 INRYCGSAMTSLHLI
-122 SSAIEAGDIDVGI
+122 SSAIETGDIHVGI

-156 ELAEQDYYISMG
+156 KLAEEEYYISMG
-168 EGAELLADEL
+168 EGAELLAEEL
-178 NISREDQ
+178 SISRVDQ
-185 EEFSFSSH
+185 EEFAFSSH
-193 DKAVAA
+193 EKAVSA
-199 REAGRFDNEIVP
+199 RENGNFDNEIVP
-211 ITLEDGTIIDKDS
+211 ITLEDGTIVDKDS

-229 DKDKIKSLNPAFR
+229 DKEKIRSLNPAFK

-267 KFANDNGLKIRAYI
+267 EYAKKHGLKIRATI

-291 KMFGSGPI
+291 KMFGSGPV

-307 KTGLSMDNIDV
+307 KSGLTMNDIDALE
-318 IELNEAFAAQALYC
+318 INEAFAAQALYC
-332 IKKAN
+332 IRKAN

-369 VLEQQDKSMGLATMC
+369 VLEQQDKKMGLATMC
-384 VGTGQGITTIIK
+384 VGTGMGITTIIK
-396 RDK
+396 RG

>member
-1 LEKKLLKLVVIQFKA
+1 
-16 FKEEKM
+16 M

-34 PIGTKGSPMIGMRSD
+34 PIGTKGSPMIGMRPD

-62 NKELDVNLVEDV
+62 NKALNINDIEDV

-122 SSAIEAGDIDVGI
+122 SSAIEAGDIEVGV

-156 ELAEQDYYISMG
+156 KLAEEDYYISMG

-178 NISREDQ
+178 SISREDQ
-185 EEFSFSSH
+185 EEFSFRSH
-193 DKAVAA
+193 ERAVEA
-199 REAGRFDNEIVP
+199 RDSGKFDNEIVP
-211 ITLEDGTIIDKDS
+211 IILEDGSVLDKDS

-229 DKDKIKSLNPAFR
+229 DKEKIKSLKPAFK

-253 PFSIGASAMLITSE
+253 PFSIGASVMLITSE
-267 KFANDNGLKIRAYI
+267 KYAKKNGLKIRAYI

-291 KMFGSGPI
+291 TMFGSGPI
-299 PATEKALE
+299 PATAKAL
-307 KTGLSMDNIDV
+307 KNTGLSMDDIDV
-318 IELNEAFAAQALYC
+318 VEINEAFAAQALYC
-332 IKKAN
+332 IRKAD
-337 WDINKVNLNGGA
+337 WDESKVNLNGGA
-349 VALGHPLGISGT
+349 IALGHPLGISGT

-369 VLEQQDKSMGLATMC
+369 VLEQQDKSTGLATMC

-396 RDK
+396 RG